1 MAPPRPAMVGAAAV
15 RDADGPRRF
24 GLALLAGDPATRDV
38 AGGLA
43 FLARACDGGSACACL
58 ERGAALETFDGRAAA
73 LGEAARQYE
82 RLCES
87 SSKTRCVPPVKL
99 LAATAFESR
108 ITDGS
113 APCEMLAC
121 YNWSQLLARGGL
133 TAPDPA
139 DADVLEKR
147 ACAGGLARACVTGP

>member
-1 MAPPRPAMVGAAAV
+1 MLAGASALP
-15 RDADGPRRF
+15 DTDGQRRF
-24 GLALLAGDPATRDV
+24 GLALLTGDPATRDV
-38 AGGLA
+38 ANGLA

-58 ERGAALETFDGRAAA
+58 ERGAALETFDGRATA

-87 SSKTRCVPPVKL
+87 ASKTRCVRPAKL
-99 LAATAFESR
+99 FAATAFESR
-108 ITDGS
+108 ITAGS

-133 TAPDPA
+133 TAPDA
-139 DADVLEKR
+139 VDADVLEKR
-147 ACAGGLARACVTGP
+147 ACAGGLARACVKGP